1 MACGA
6 DLTAGG
12 GWLLLLASH
21 CACPRSSSRTP
32 QHTEPWWGW
41 RGNCTK
47 HPLRAAHCTE
57 TQGFLRAHWTLR
69 ADSSRCC
76 STALYW
82 IFQNNS
88 LFLFV
93 WFYFLSEHLAFCSSK
108 SCCGKVCRGEIL
120 EPMGSRWWDQQLSH
134 LRPSVEGM
142 TLWQC
147 IGTCLAKTKSCVI
160 VADWKRRSGL
170 DGVPKPGIRTARL
183 GS

>member
-1 MACGA
+1 MGQIWQREEAGCFSSPLTVPAPGA
-6 DLTAGG
+6 AAVPLDTQSPDGAGG
-12 GWLLLLASH
+12 ATAQSTP
-21 CACPRSSSRTP
+21 CVQPTAPKPRDFLEL
-32 QHTEPWWGW
+32 TELCVQIPAG
-41 RGNCTK
+41 
-47 HPLRAAHCTE
+47 AAPPFYTE
-57 TQGFLRAHWTLR
+57 YFKTIHFFCLFGFTW
-69 ADSSRCC
+69 
-76 STALYW
+76 
-82 IFQNNS
+82 
-88 LFLFV
+88 
-93 WFYFLSEHLAFCSSK
+93 LSEHLAFCSSK